1 MKVNAKLVIMKSIY
15 GNRNLPFIHTRPE
28 EIHVE
33 PEDRMKQPN
42 ELGNIKQNK
51 NSTPA
56 NET

>member
-15 GNRNLPFIHTRPE
+15 NNRNTAFIHTRPE
-28 EIHVE
+28 EIYIE
-33 PEDRMKQPN
+33 PEDRKKQPN

-51 NSTPA
+51 NPTPA